1 MKMRMT
7 KRMAMRM
14 KIKIINDNDNKIVQ
28 ILRLSGQSLIFFYGR
43 NSKHLKHKQKASK

>member
-7 KRMAMRM
+7 IRMAMRM
-14 KIKIINDNDNKIVQ
+14 KMKMINANDNKAVQ
-28 ILRLSGQSLIFFYGR
+28 ILRLSGQSLIFFYER